1 MGMRGIQKVK
11 KNWETEDYALKK
23 GTRKQNKTKT
33 ETRNM
38 PDQKFKIMIIKLLTG
53 LEKRIEA
60 FSETFNKKKIL
71 KRTNQS

>member
-1 MGMRGIQKVK
+1 MRGIQKVK

-38 PDQKFKIMIIKLLTG
+38 PDQKFKIMSIKLLTG

-71 KRTNQS
+71 KQTNQS